1 MEDSD
6 ADFSSYDDE
15 FVGDLKIAG
24 NNVVWDRPAMRIR
37 VQSDVEP
44 CLFDSALLTVLMTK
58 LDIEANIRMLLYK
71 SSFLYNK
78 YTF

>member
-6 ADFSSYDDE
+6 DEFYSYYDE

-24 NNVVWDRPAMRIR
+24 NNVAWDRPGMRIG

-44 CLFDSALLTVLMTK
+44 CLLDLALLTVLMTK
-58 LDIEANIRMLLYK
+58 SDR
-71 SSFLYNK
+71 
-78 YTF
+78 

>member
-6 ADFSSYDDE
+6 DKFSSYDDE

-24 NNVVWDRPAMRIR
+24 NNVVWDRPGMQIG

-44 CLFDSALLTVLMTK
+44 CLIDSALLTVLM
-58 LDIEANIRMLLYK
+58 MK
-71 SSFLYNK
+71 SDR
-78 YTF
+78 